1 MIDQHIFLNGNRH
14 TGVIIGA
21 AQIIA
26 EQSFGNVRRWNT
38 PIGKQRRNVEDLHLL
53 IYGCIIRNGST
64 GIVELR
70 MSNFVNGSTHRLY
83 FAHSFTNRNAL
94 ICQT

>member
-1 MIDQHIFLNGNRH
+1 MIDYHIFLNGNRH

-21 AQIIA
+21 AQIVA
-26 EQSFGNVRRWNT
+26 EQSFGNVRRRNT
-38 PIGKQRRNVEDLHLL
+38 PIGEQGGYVEDLHFL
-53 IYGCIIRNGST
+53 IYGCIIGNGST

-70 MSNFVNGSTHRLY
+70 MSDLVNGSTHRLY
-83 FAHSFTNRNAL
+83 FAHSFPNRNAL